1 MRAATRAEE
10 GAQHPLLDLMINH
23 PLIASPDDPQEQ
35 RELQATYYG
44 MMAEVDE
51 QLGRVLDALDET

>member
-1 MRAATRAEE
+1 
-10 GAQHPLLDLMINH
+10 MINH
-23 PLIASPDDPQEQ
+23 PIVASPDDPEEQ

-51 QLGRVLDALDET
+51 QLAAC